1 MQLASVP
8 GDEALMMRV
17 ARGDDNSADLLVRR
31 YQQPLF
37 AFLYRLTVNQ
47 ADAEDL
53 FQETWLRTIR
63 YRHTFDPTKKFS
75 TWLFQ
80 IAVNCTRDF
89 FHKKPAATVAMQ
101 EDISIAGDHE
111 MRRLE
116 DQELAAMIVERL
128 PLPQREVL
136 VLRYFHHLKEKE
148 IAELLDVPLGTV
160 KSRLH
165 KIMHHLQQFYG
176 ESDERTMD
184 R

>member
-1 MQLASVP
+1 MQPTSVP
-8 GDEALMMRV
+8 ADEALMMRV
-17 ARGDDNSADLLVRR
+17 ACGDDASANILVKR

-37 AFLYRLTVNQ
+37 AFLYRLIVNQ

-89 FHKKPAATVAMQ
+89 FRKKPAATVSMQ
-101 EDISIAGDHE
+101 EDIPIAGDHGI
-111 MRRLE
+111 RLLE
-116 DQELAAMIVERL
+116 DQELAAAIVDRL

-136 VLRYFHHLKEKE
+136 VLRYFNHLKEKE

-165 KIMHHLQQFYG
+165 KVMHYLQQFYG
-176 ESDERTMD
+176 ESDEQAMD
-184 R
+184 G